1 MFDKKQFDAALTC
14 LGDLTDE
21 QKAVLEDARENGYP
35 EQVLFE
41 KLGVKPD
48 AFEAFMKAIAK
59 REQLFRQTVSE
70 EELTA
75 AAGGIDALHLCDR
88 TVHILCDGMH
98 YRRIYDNR
106 FPNCASAVKEDSWC
120 SENDACYADV
130 IEYVDLKT
138 CGRAWR

>member
-1 MFDKKQFDAALTC
+1 MFDKKQFDAALTY

-59 REQLFRQTVSE
+59 QEQLSPLRQYPKRS
-70 EELTA
+70 
-75 AAGGIDALHLCDR
+75 
-88 TVHILCDGMH
+88 
-98 YRRIYDNR
+98 
-106 FPNCASAVKEDSWC
+106 
-120 SENDACYADV
+120 
-130 IEYVDLKT
+130 
-138 CGRAWR
+138 